1 MVLGFPPPF
10 IRLGLV
16 CFPVT
21 MINCSMK
28 NLENESICLILD
40 LQTKSI
46 TEEAQGVEAGSTEE
60 NSLLDCSL
68 YLSQLVF
75 FYNPQ

>member
-1 MVLGFPPPF
+1 
-10 IRLGLV
+10 
-16 CFPVT
+16 
-21 MINCSMK
+21 MK